1 MTPTCGT
8 TPVAISNYL
17 RQQATA
23 PLDRIYYLDRWM
35 ESIKSSSHPPTQ
47 PSRSLLPHGNG
58 EKEKI
63 PPPHEAQA
71 ETERQKTSKRTEW
84 KRLHRRDCPCWLDHS
99 RQRYTSHVPSPLI
112 SCWIFLFPRQ
122 LSSAINPPNDHLHIH
137 MCFLPS
143 TAQHPARLGERK
155 QRRAGWDGITLP
167 RSSELQLN

>member
-63 PPPHEAQA
+63 PPPM
-71 ETERQKTSKRTEW
+71 K
-84 KRLHRRDCPCWLDHS
+84 
-99 RQRYTSHVPSPLI
+99 
-112 SCWIFLFPRQ
+112 
-122 LSSAINPPNDHLHIH
+122 
-137 MCFLPS
+137 
-143 TAQHPARLGERK
+143 RK
-155 QRRAGWDGITLP
+155 QRRNAKKLRSGQNGKDSIDEIVRAGSTTPASDTQATFHLH
-167 RSSELQLN
+167 